1 MNSPYFEVV
10 KNKDQEVLFLFEPHD
25 ETVMLILNQYKR
37 KNLVGIEQ
45 SSQKQSS
52 GDDLIIEGD
61 TRSLSNDQAQELKA
75 WLAKS
80 LEKKV
85 KNVKV
90 SKQTHD
96 VFSINLFIACFL
108 VDNNKTWYASVY
120 SDNRQYELAQ
130 IHDQD

>member
-1 MNSPYFEVV
+1 
-10 KNKDQEVLFLFEPHD
+10 
-25 ETVMLILNQYKR
+25 MLILNQYKR

-96 VFSINLFIACFL
+96 VSSIHLFKACFL
-108 VDNNKTWYASVY
+108 VDNNKT
-120 SDNRQYELAQ
+120 
-130 IHDQD
+130 

>member
-1 MNSPYFEVV
+1 LNSPYFEVV

-90 SKQTHD
+90 SK
-96 VFSINLFIACFL
+96 
-108 VDNNKTWYASVY
+108 
-120 SDNRQYELAQ
+120 
-130 IHDQD
+130 